1 MSERTSY
8 SCQDGERVFQA
19 KGRTKAKPRGRNKFG
34 VFKGD
39 RKKAC
44 AIADEASVG
53 ENCRK

>member
-8 SCQDGERVFQA
+8 SHQDRERVFQA
-19 KGRTKAKPRGRNKFG
+19 EGRAKAKPRGRNKFG
-34 VFKGD
+34 AFKGD

-44 AIADEASVG
+44 AIADETSMG